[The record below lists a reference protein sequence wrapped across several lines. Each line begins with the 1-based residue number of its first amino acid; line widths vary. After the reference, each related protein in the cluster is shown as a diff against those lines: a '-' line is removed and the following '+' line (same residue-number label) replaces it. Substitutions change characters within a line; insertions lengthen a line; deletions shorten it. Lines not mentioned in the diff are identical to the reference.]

1 MGTTDAV
8 DWVQAGRGF
17 GAEEI
22 LQIRETVA
30 WLPGLARKELAA
42 TVCEHLHWHTAAG
55 TPKLQACQKL
65 LERLEAAGLLEL
77 PALRR
82 QENHSG
88 NRAVVALS
96 ERTTA
101 DRPLAVPLREL
112 EPVRLE
118 VVTAASQ
125 VELWNEYVER
135 FHPLGY
141 KGAFGY
147 RLRYFIRSGTR
158 YLGCVLLAGAARAI
172 AVRDRWIGWDEPTR
186 LRNLPWVVNNSRY
199 LIFPHV
205 QIPHL
210 ASHVLGQLARRV
222 RADWQRHWGFAPL
235 LMETFV
241 DPRRYAGTCYR
252 AAGWELLGHSSG
264 RGLKRPGKSY
274 RSTPRLVWVKALDGR
289 FRQLL
294 CAAPLPGRERGNE

>member
-8 DWVQAGRGF
+8 GWVQAGREF

-22 LQIRETVA
+22 GQIRKTVV

-42 TVCEHLHWHTAAG
+42 TVCEHLQWHTAAG
-55 TPKLQACQKL
+55 TAKLQACQKL

-82 QENHSG
+82 QKNHSG
-88 NRAVVALS
+88 NRAIVALS
-96 ERTTA
+96 ERTA
-101 DRPLAVPLREL
+101 SDRPLAGPLREF

-118 VVTAASQ
+118 VVTEASE

-147 RLRYFIRSGTR
+147 RLRYFIRSGAQR
-158 YLGCVLLAGAARAI
+158 LGCVLLAGAAKAI
-172 AVRDRWIGWDEPTR
+172 AVRERWIGWNERAR
-186 LRNLPWVVNNSRY
+186 LCNLPRVVNNSRF

-205 QIPHL
+205 RIPHL
-210 ASHVLGQLARRV
+210 ASHVLGQLARQV
-222 RADWQRHWGFAPL
+222 AADWRSHWGFAPL

-252 AAGWELLGHSSG
+252 AAGWALLGETSG
-264 RGLKRPGKSY
+264 RGLARPGKSY
-274 RSTPRLVWVKALDGR
+274 RSSPRLVLVKPLAGDSC
-289 FRQLL
+289 QQL
-294 CAAPLPGRERGNE
+294 CAEPLPGRVVQ